1 MPTALD
7 NHDAHDYA
15 ERMPRHLQELR
26 EAMGLSNGLP
36 GS

>member
-1 MPTALD
+1 MPTAPD
-7 NHDAHDYA
+7 SHDAHDFA

-26 EAMGLSNGLP
+26 EAMGLSKVRL

>member
-26 EAMGLSNGLP
+26 EAMGLCKVCLV
-36 GS
+36 